1 MTLCGVVIV
10 LLAGGL
16 QRSLGVFLTPVSE
29 DLDLGREVFGLV
41 IAVQVLVFGCAQ
53 PFLGLLADRIGAFL
67 VVALGAIV
75 YSGALFFSSQS
86 DSATHLFVYL
96 GLVMG
101 IGLAG
106 ASQIVVLGAVGK
118 VVSNKRRS
126 LVFGTIIAS
135 QSLGMFLLVPGVQQ
149 GLLDTLGWR
158 DTLVVLAVVLA
169 LLPLFAIGLRGDLS
183 PSDATVQQTV
193 GDAITEARSHS
204 GYILLTLGFFV
215 CGFHVTFVATHLP
228 AFLTDNGITSTVAAY
243 ALGLVGLVNVIG
255 AYIFGTLGDRYSKK
269 NLLTLIYAGRA
280 ILMLGVLVMPFNNIT
295 VLVFGAGM
303 GLLWLATVPLTGGL
317 VAQIFGTRYFSML
330 FGFVFM
336 SHQLGAFFGA
346 WLGGYIYDVTGSYD
360 MMWML
365 SALYGA
371 AAALLHWP
379 IDEQPMRQ
387 EPLRA

>member
-1 MTLCGVVIV
+1 MLCGVVVV
-10 LLAGGL
+10 LLSGGL

-53 PFLGLLADRIGAFL
+53 PFIGLLADRIGAFL
-67 VVALGAIV
+67 VIAFAAII
-75 YSGALFFSSQS
+75 YSGALFLASQS

-101 IGLAG
+101 VGLAG

-126 LVFGTIIAS
+126 VVFGTIISS
-135 QSLGMFLLVPGVQQ
+135 QSLGMFLLVPGIQSV
-149 GLLDTLGWR
+149 LDALGWR
-158 DTLVVLAVVLA
+158 ETFVVLAVTLA
-169 LLPLFAIGLRGDLS
+169 FLPLFAIGLRGDLS
-183 PSDATVQQTV
+183 ASDPTAHQSV
-193 GDAITEARSHS
+193 GDAIEEARNHS
-204 GYILLTLGFFV
+204 GYVLLTLGFFV

-228 AFLTDNGITSTVAAY
+228 AFLTDNGITPTVAAY

-255 AYIFGTLGDRYSKK
+255 AYIFGALGDRYSKK

-280 ILMLGVLVMPFNNIT
+280 ILMLCVLAMPFNNFT

-303 GLLWLATVPLTGGL
+303 GLLWLATVPLTSGL

-336 SHQLGAFFGA
+336 SHQLGAFCGA

-371 AAALLHWP
+371 AAAVLHWP
-379 IDEQPMRQ
+379 IDERSVRQ
-387 EPLRA
+387 IPARA